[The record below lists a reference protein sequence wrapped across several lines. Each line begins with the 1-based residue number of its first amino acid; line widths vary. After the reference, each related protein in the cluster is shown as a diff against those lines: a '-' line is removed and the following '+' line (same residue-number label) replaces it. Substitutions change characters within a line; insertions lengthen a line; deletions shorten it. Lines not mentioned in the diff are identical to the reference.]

1 MPPAADAPA
10 DTPEALGGK
19 TSDAVLDRLTRLHP
33 KVIDLTLERVERLL
47 ALLGHPEERLA
58 PVIHVAGTNGK
69 GSLLAFLRAMLE
81 AAGRRVQVYTSP
93 HLVRFHERI
102 RLSEGLIGEDALIK
116 LLEDCEAVNG
126 PDPIT
131 FFEVTTAAAFLAFA
145 EETAGEQG
153 ADVLLLE
160 TGLGGRLDATNVIAR
175 PRLTAITP
183 VALDHQQF
191 LGPDLEAITKEKAG
205 ILKAGVPCVVGLQE
219 PAAVAVLEARA
230 AELGA
235 PLSIAGRDWT
245 FAATPEGLRYED
257 AHGALD
263 LPKPV
268 LPGVHQY
275 ANAALAVACARQL
288 GEFGLDREA
297 LAAGLQRAQWPGRL
311 QRLTR
316 GPLVEALPPD
326 DGRGGWGRGG
336 WELWLDG
343 GHNPAAGQMLAES
356 LQDWRDRP
364 LCLVYGM
371 LDTKVAAGYL
381 EALAPLTQRLR
392 AVRIPGE
399 AASLS
404 AEAAAG
410 HAVQAGI
417 DAAPA
422 ASVLEAVQALTADSE
437 APGRILI
444 CGSLYLAGQVL
455 RDNG

>member
-1 MPPAADAPA
+1 MPPASNPPAAPA
-10 DTPEALGGK
+10 PAEASSGK
-19 TSDAVLDRLTRLHP
+19 SSDAVLDRLTRLHP

-47 ALLGHPEERLA
+47 ALLGHPEGHLA
-58 PVIHVAGTNGK
+58 PVVHVAGTNGK

-102 RLSEGLIGEDALIK
+102 RLSGGLIEEDALIK
-116 LLEDCEAVNG
+116 LLEHCEAVNG

-131 FFEVTTAAAFLAFA
+131 FFEVTTGAAFLAFA
-145 EETAGEQG
+145 EDP
-153 ADVLLLE
+153 ADILLLE

-191 LGPDLEAITKEKAG
+191 LGPTLEAIAREKAG
-205 ILKAGVPCVVGLQE
+205 IIKAGVPCVVGPQE
-219 PAAVAVLEARA
+219 PAALAVLEARA

-235 PLSIAGRDWT
+235 PLSVAGRDWT
-245 FAATPEGLRYED
+245 FSATASGLRYED
-257 AHGALD
+257 ALGRLD
-263 LPKPV
+263 LPSPV

-288 GEFGLDREA
+288 GEFHLDEAA
-297 LAAGLQRAQWPGRL
+297 LAAGLRGALWPARL
-311 QRLTR
+311 QRLLR
-316 GPLVEALPPD
+316 GPLVEALPP
-326 DGRGGWGRGG
+326 G

-343 GHNPAAGQMLAES
+343 GHNPAAGQVLAES

-364 LCLVYGM
+364 LNLVYGM

-381 EALAPLTQRLR
+381 EALAPLTGKLR

-410 HAVQAGI
+410 HAVKAGI

-422 ASVLEAVQALTADSE
+422 ASVMEAVQALTAGAE
-437 APGRILI
+437 KPGRVLI